1 MNSKTTKHT
10 PTGDPQSRVRA
21 LLTVARD
28 AELARIWA
36 RSGNK
41 PLSIG
46 DVARVALAEAGLTD
60 EEVESVLRGK
70 PGRKPSQAVAAKAKP
85 AKRKAAKRMHSIWT
99 KDELAR
105 VEVLWAEGLTVGQ
118 IAKTLGRT
126 PAAVNI
132 KISNARKA
140 GKAPARR
147 PERAKQAAKA
157 RAARLASKK

>member
-10 PTGDPQSRVRA
+10 PAGDPQARVRA

-60 EEVESVLRGK
+60 EEVDSVLRGK
-70 PGRKPSQAVAAKAKP
+70 PGRKPSQAKP
-85 AKRKAAKRMHSIWT
+85 AKRKAAKRTYTIWT

-118 IAKTLGRT
+118 IAKALGRT
-126 PAAVNI
+126 PAAINV